1 MFGLKNDPRVTILGK
16 FLRKFGTDE
25 FPRLYRVHKGDNMT
39 LADPKPALQYEYENF
54 EEWRKLSIKEG
65 MACLREVSGKD
76 RITDFDQWIKLGL
89 EYIDNWSLWL
99 DLKILMKVAFVLLL
113 GRNH

>member
-1 MFGLKNDPRVTILGK
+1 MSLVGPR
-16 FLRKFGTDE
+16 
-25 FPRLYRVHKGDNMT
+25 P
-39 LADPKPALQYEYENF
+39 PLQYEYEEF
-54 EEWRKLSIKEG
+54 EEWHERKMSVKPG

-76 RITDFDQWIKLGL
+76 KITDFDQWVKLGL